1 MNKRIVIAL
10 ALLIILTTLTSQE
23 KITFPKF
30 ALKNINIENNSLLKD
45 REIKKLL
52 LNLYDQN
59 LLFLKNKEIEKALMK
74 NSFIE
79 SFNVKKKY
87 PDTLNLKIFEK
98 KPVLILQ
105 NKKKKFYLSEK
116 TELIEYKAIQD
127 YENLPYVFGN
137 REDFEIFYKNL
148 KKINFPTNII
158 KKYTLYE
165 LNRWDLETVEKKTI
179 KLPPKNY
186 IKSLKNYLK
195 IKDKKNFQKYEVFD
209 YRISDQLIL
218 K

>member
-10 ALLIILTTLTSQE
+10 ALLIILTTITSQE

-45 REIKKLL
+45 REIKMLL

-59 LLFLKNKEIEKALMK
+59 LIFLKNKEIEKALMK

-116 TELIEYKAIQD
+116 TDLIEYKAIQD

-137 REDFEIFYKNL
+137 REDFKIFYKNL

>member
-10 ALLIILTTLTSQE
+10 ALLIILTTITSQE

-45 REIKKLL
+45 REIKMLL

-59 LLFLKNKEIEKALMK
+59 LIFLKNKEIEKALMK

-116 TELIEYKAIQD
+116 TDLIEYKAIKD

-137 REDFEIFYKNL
+137 REDFKIFYKNL

>member
-1 MNKRIVIAL
+1 ML
-10 ALLIILTTLTSQE
+10 
-23 KITFPKF
+23 
-30 ALKNINIENNSLLKD
+30 
-45 REIKKLL
+45 
-52 LNLYDQN
+52 
-59 LLFLKNKEIEKALMK
+59 
-74 NSFIE
+74 
-79 SFNVKKKY
+79 KKY

-186 IKSLKNYLK
+186 IKKLKNYLK
-195 IKDKKNFQKYEVFD
+195 IKDKKNFQKYEIFD
-209 YRISDQLIL
+209 YRTSDQLIL

>member
-10 ALLIILTTLTSQE
+10 ALLIILTTITSQE

-45 REIKKLL
+45 REIKMLL

-59 LLFLKNKEIEKALMK
+59 LIFLKNKEIEKALMK

-116 TELIEYKAIQD
+116 TDLIENKAIQD

-137 REDFEIFYKNL
+137 REDFKIFYKNL